1 MRSETIRTNG
11 SVFRRW
17 CLAVCLL
24 PVGVG
29 ALLAGCSEP
38 HPASP
43 TLPKPTMTV
52 AAIVAGVV
60 SGQVVLDGKNI
71 RSTGEPNKRVFS
83 DGTGEILAVYPSD
96 VVPATGT
103 PIRVSGL
110 ATPSQIEVSQWEPL

>member
-1 MRSETIRTNG
+1 
-11 SVFRRW
+11 
-17 CLAVCLL
+17 
-24 PVGVG
+24 
-29 ALLAGCSEP
+29 
-38 HPASP
+38 
-43 TLPKPTMTV
+43 MTV